1 MLFYLFF
8 SLKHI
13 VEDITVKFD
22 SNKSFKKLCG
32 RILIFSLENI
42 NYLFWYKEHCFNYF
56 NYFIKVLNNAE
67 LVRESQNKSV
77 CGCICMSHLTSQH
90 ERYNFK
96 YLKGMFDY
104 VYCFSIEGKTS
115 FVISNLI

>member
-56 NYFIKVLNNAE
+56 NCFIKVLNNAE

-77 CGCICMSHLTSQH
+77 CGCNLQMSHLTSQH

-96 YLKGMFDY
+96 YFEGY
-104 VYCFSIEGKTS
+104 V
-115 FVISNLI
+115 